1 LLRKTRKR
9 WLGIHPVAVWVGRF
23 LKSGIPF
30 SEWSMLDRVQET
42 GLTFDD
48 VLLVPAYSELV
59 PADADVSSRLTRNIT
74 LNVPIVSSP
83 MDTVTESDMA
93 IGMAQEGGMGII
105 HKNMPADRQALE
117 VARVK
122 RSEHGIIVDPVTMP
136 PDASV
141 GDLIEVMD
149 QRNIGGV
156 PITKNGKLVGIITRR
171 DLRFLDSKSTQIA
184 DVMTRENL
192 VTAGENTGLKEAER
206 ILRENK
212 VEKLLLVDDQ
222 FQLRGLITI
231 KDIDKNLRFPRAC
244 KDERGRLR
252 VGAAV
257 GVRDE
262 ERVAKLIEAGADVL
276 VVDSAHGH
284 SKNVIESVRAIK
296 KQWSIEVIA
305 GNVATTEGAKALLDA
320 GVDAVKVG
328 IGPGSICTTRVV
340 SGVGVP
346 QLTAISNAAKAIQGT
361 DVPIIADGGIRYSGD
376 MTKALAAG
384 AFTVMLGGLLAGL
397 DESPGEMIL
406 FQGRTFK
413 RYRGMGSLGA
423 MVQGSSERYRQSV
436 MDDDLK
442 GRPKLVPEGVEGR
455 VPYKGPLQGLLYQLV
470 GGLRA
475 GMGYL
480 GVRTI
485 AQLRTEARFLRVT
498 AASVRE
504 SHPHDIA
511 ITQESPNYS
520 TEHAPVE

>member
-1 LLRKTRKR
+1 
-9 WLGIHPVAVWVGRF
+9 
-23 LKSGIPF
+23 
-30 SEWSMLDRVQET
+30 MLDRVQDT

-48 VLLVPAYSELV
+48 VLLIPAYSEVV
-59 PADADVSSRLTRNIT
+59 PAEVDVSSRLTRNIT
-74 LNVPIVSSP
+74 LNIPILSSP

-93 IGMAQEGGMGII
+93 IGMAQEGGIGII
-105 HKNMPADRQALE
+105 HKNLSIDQQALE
-117 VARVK
+117 VERVK
-122 RSEHGIIVDPVTMP
+122 RSEHGVIVDPVTLP
-136 PDASV
+136 PDADVSAAIQ
-141 GDLIEVMD
+141 LMD

-156 PITKNGKLVGIITRR
+156 PITKNGRLVGIITRR
-171 DLRFLDSKSTQIA
+171 DLRFLDSGATRVEE
-184 DVMTRENL
+184 VMTKENL
-192 VTAGENTGLKEAER
+192 VTASENTGLKDAER

-231 KDIDKNLRFPRAC
+231 KDIDKNLQFPRAC

-257 GVRDE
+257 GVRDD
-262 ERVAKLIEAGADVL
+262 ERVAQLIEAGVDVL

-284 SKNVIESVRAIK
+284 SKNVIDSVRAIK
-296 KQWSIEVIA
+296 KKYEIDVIA
-305 GNVATTEGAKALLDA
+305 GNIATTEGAKALLDA

-346 QLTAISNAAKAIQGT
+346 QLTAISNAARAVAGT

-376 MTKALAAG
+376 MTKALATG

-436 MDDDLK
+436 TEDDLK

-455 VPYKGPLQGLLYQLV
+455 VPYKGPLHGLLYQLV

-480 GVRTI
+480 GVRTV
-485 AQLRTEARFLRVT
+485 AELRTDARFLRVT

-504 SHPHDIA
+504 SHPHDIS

-520 TEHAPVE
+520 VEHAPHE

>member
-1 LLRKTRKR
+1 
-9 WLGIHPVAVWVGRF
+9 
-23 LKSGIPF
+23 
-30 SEWSMLDRVQET
+30 MLDRVQET

-48 VLLVPAYSELV
+48 VLLVPAYSEV
-59 PADADVSSRLTRNIT
+59 IPADVDVASKLTRNIA
-74 LNVPIVSSP
+74 LNVPIISSP

-93 IGMAQEGGMGII
+93 IGMAQEGGIGII
-105 HKNMPADRQALE
+105 HKNMSAERQAME
-117 VARVK
+117 VDHVK
-122 RSEHGIIVDPVTMP
+122 RSENGIIFDPVTMS
-136 PDASV
+136 PDATV
-141 GDLIEVMD
+141 ADLVQMMD

-156 PITKNGKLVGIITRR
+156 PITKNGKLVGIMTRR
-171 DLRFLDSKSTQIA
+171 DLRFLDSGSTRIE
-184 DVMTRENL
+184 DVMTKENL
-192 VTAGENTGLKEAER
+192 VTAKESTNLKEAER

-212 VEKLLLVDDQ
+212 VEKLLLVDDE

-231 KDIDKNLRFPRAC
+231 KDIDKNARFPKAC
-244 KDERGRLR
+244 KDHRGRLR

-257 GVRDE
+257 GVKDD
-262 ERVAKLIEAGADVL
+262 ERVARLIEAGADVL

-284 SKNVIESVRAIK
+284 SRNVIESVKAIK
-296 KQWSIEVIA
+296 KEWSIDVIA

-320 GVDAVKVG
+320 GADAVKVG

-340 SGVGVP
+340 SGIGVP
-346 QLTAISNAAKAIQGT
+346 QLTAIANAAKAIQGT

-376 MTKALAAG
+376 ITKALAAG
-384 AFTVMLGGLLAGL
+384 AYTVMLGGLLAGL

-423 MVQGSSERYRQSV
+423 MVQGSSDRYRQTV
-436 MDDDLK
+436 TEDDLK

-455 VPYKGPLQGLLYQLV
+455 VPYKGPLHGLLYQLV
-470 GGLRA
+470 GGIRA

-485 AQLRTEARFLRVT
+485 TQLRTEAKFLRVT

-520 TEHAPVE
+520 TEHAPSE